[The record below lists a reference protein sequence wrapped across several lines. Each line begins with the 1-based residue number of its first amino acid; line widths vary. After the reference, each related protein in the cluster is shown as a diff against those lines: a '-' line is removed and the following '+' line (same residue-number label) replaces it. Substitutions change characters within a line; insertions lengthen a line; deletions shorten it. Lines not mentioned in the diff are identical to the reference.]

1 MGWIAQSTRNPM
13 MSDEV
18 LEQQERETGV
28 GEDAPTFEAYDDL
41 ERAYQHLNTDLF
53 GGQLPGALFTFQR
66 NKRFLGYFSRKRFQ
80 HADSKVMADEIAMN
94 PAYFAIRPV
103 EAVLSTL
110 AHEMVHQWLAHF
122 GSGGR
127 RGYHNREFADK
138 MKEIGLQTSTTG
150 KPGGK
155 EVGESMTQFILP
167 DGAFIL
173 SVKRLLETDFKLSW
187 LDRFPEQTEYPAY
200 IPTEE
205 ELREFYPDEYGA
217 EEGASKEGALPPP
230 LLAPV
235 LAEDGITPA
244 DRTEGDEG
252 QASLAAASD
261 HAAASAHL
269 AETSDDGVPRIVLPP
284 KGTQAPLLS
293 QPPSAS
299 GSGLDIE
306 FPSPTRKGSK
316 AKTTRS
322 KFVCPACG
330 DAAWGKPGLHLICGK
345 CRTRMPSRDEN
356 DDDA

>member
-1 MGWIAQSTRNPM
+1 

-18 LEQQERETGV
+18 LEHQEREAGG

-41 ERAYQHLNTDLF
+41 ERAYQHLNTELF

-150 KPGGK
+150 MPGGK

-167 DGAFIL
+167 DGAFIA

-187 LDRFPEQTEYPAY
+187 LDRFPEQAEYPAY
-200 IPTEE
+200 IPSEE

-217 EEGASKEGALPPP
+217 DDGSSKDAALPPP

-244 DRTEGDEG
+244 ERTVAEQG
-252 QASLAAASD
+252 QASPATASDAAAAPALAAAES
-261 HAAASAHL
+261 
-269 AETSDDGVPRIVLPP
+269 EDGVPRIVLPP
-284 KGTQAPLLS
+284 KGTPAPLLS
-293 QPPSAS
+293 QPPSA
-299 GSGLDIE
+299 SGLDIE

-316 AKTTRS
+316 ARTTRS

-345 CRTRMPSRDEN
+345 CNTRMPSRDES